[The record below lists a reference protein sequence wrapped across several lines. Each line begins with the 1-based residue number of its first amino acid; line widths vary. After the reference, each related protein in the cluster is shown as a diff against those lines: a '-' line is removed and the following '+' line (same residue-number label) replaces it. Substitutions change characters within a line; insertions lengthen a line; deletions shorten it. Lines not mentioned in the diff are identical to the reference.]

1 MIEKLLILCIVASGN
16 SLLSNSLVTFNL
28 ENVSLL
34 NNLNINSKNGLAYKK
49 TCSEPQILGAIQNA
63 FILIYP
69 SEIYP

>member
-34 NNLNINSKNGLAYKK
+34 NNLNINSKNDL
-49 TCSEPQILGAIQNA
+49 
-63 FILIYP
+63 LIRKRVVNPKY
-69 SEIYP
+69 